1 MNHRGHTHIDDS
13 FEKKKVRLDVL
24 LLLSRFYTCC
34 FFFLFLMD
42 TTEQEQ
48 ETPRHKSMKSEI
60 ISHQLQLACKK
71 NQSNSINGD
80 LEHDEK

>member
-1 MNHRGHTHIDDS
+1 
-13 FEKKKVRLDVL
+13 
-24 LLLSRFYTCC
+24 
-34 FFFLFLMD
+34 MD